1 MLVYTVAASP
11 VGPLTLVASAQGL
24 RAVRF
29 GAHAPRGASE
39 DAAHP
44 ALARAAGQLAE
55 YFAGT
60 RTAFDLALD
69 LEGTPF
75 QQRVWALLQ
84 TIPYG
89 ATTTYGALA
98 ARLGDPR
105 TVRAVGR
112 ANGQNPAAVVVPCH
126 RVVGQDGSLT
136 GFAGGLEAKALL
148 LRLERRVRPAA
159 GGPAGQ
165 GDLFGPPGPAASAT

>member
-11 VGPLTLVASAQGL
+11 MGPLTLVASTRGL

-29 GAHAPRGASE
+29 GARTPPDASE

-44 ALARAAGQLAE
+44 VLARAADQLAA

-84 TIPYG
+84 AIPYG

-98 ARLGDPR
+98 AQLGDPR

-136 GFAGGLEAKALL
+136 GFAGGLEAKAFL
-148 LRLERRVRPAA
+148 LRFERRIRPEA

-165 GDLFGPPGPAASAT
+165 GDLFGPRRPAAPTT